1 MKIAPLA
8 LLFGS
13 FFMASPVNAG
23 DAVAIGYNSEGVW
36 TMVTYYR
43 SSTPSNGKD
52 YKNEAQAREAVV
64 RDLHRRG
71 AANLARTEVIASSD
85 ATRYVAVARGETRVG
100 TDRTVVG
107 SGKSEVEAEE
117 KALADLNRG
126 GATARQKIIY
136 RYFSHGADSV
146 AKP

>member
-8 LLFGS
+8 LLFGC

-23 DAVAIGYNSEGVW
+23 DAVAIGYNAEGVW

-43 SSTPSNGKD
+43 SPNPRNGKD
-52 YKNEAQAREAVV
+52 YKSEAQAREAAV

-71 AANLARTEVIASSD
+71 AGNLARTEVIASSD
-85 ATRYVAVARGETRVG
+85 ATRYVAVARGETKVG

-107 SGKSEVEAEE
+107 SGKSEAEAEE
-117 KALADLNRG
+117 KALADLNRA